1 MKRGLMKHVLMKR
14 AVLLLPLLFIGQTAL
29 ADGGGVSPPPVELSN
44 LLPPPPAAG
53 SAAARHD
60 LDVVLA
66 TQRARTAADGAA
78 AKADTERSVFRFA
91 DVLGPGL
98 QASRLPRTAAFFQ
111 RVMLLDKAEVK
122 QAKDYWQHPR
132 PAVVSKQ
139 VNPLAPEKPND
150 WSYPSGH
157 STFGYSTAVLL
168 ANMLPEKRAAIF
180 TRADLYAQHRIVMGA
195 HYPSDVEAGR
205 LAGTVIAAEIM
216 QAPDWKADYDAAR
229 AELRQALRLPA
240 AIPPTRTEAETIA
253 AHD

>member
-1 MKRGLMKHVLMKR
+1 MKYALLKR
-14 AVLLLPLLFIGQTAL
+14 AALLLSLLLIGQTAL
-29 ADGGGVSPPPVELSN
+29 ADGGGASPLPAELPN

-66 TQRARTAADGAA
+66 TQRARTAADAAA
-78 AKADTERSVFRFA
+78 AKADTERSVFRLA
-91 DVLGPGL
+91 DALGPGL
-98 QASRLPRTAAFFQ
+98 RAERLPRTAAFFQ
-111 RVMLLDKAEVK
+111 RVLLLDKAEVK
-122 QAKDYWQHPR
+122 QAKDYWRRPR
-132 PAVVSKQ
+132 PAAVSAQ
-139 VNPLAPEKPND
+139 VRPLAPEKPDD

-168 ANMLPEKRAAIF
+168 ASMLPEQRAAIF
-180 TRADLYAQHRIVMGA
+180 ARADLYAQHRIVMGA

-229 AELRQALRLPA
+229 AELRQALQLPA
-240 AIPPTRTEAETIA
+240 ATPPTKAAAETTA